1 MPSRR
6 GGGGGGGVRLSGGP
20 ALSETEMSSSVL
32 ESDINSSPISLGT
45 RLVLSDSEDDLAD
58 THKYRMPDMS
68 KTRLHIRTKEPMSPS
83 PRHGRGSPRDVATPT
98 TPRSMR
104 NRRADTFANG
114 SPRAG
119 RSTAVPDESPR
130 GSIYRKG
137 SGDNVSDSDFVNSGL
152 SRAGS
157 IYSLSRVSF
166 TGQLSQLTSMR
177 LPDANTLARRMSSI
191 PTAMEAAKALSDASD
206 QILLW
211 ISKAAEVL
219 AGLDSEDD
227 VEWAAAGGRE
237 GIEEVD
243 AAIDRFERLV
253 QVYIV
258 SIERLQTRDDVAR
271 LSVAALRENVTQLE
285 RVIVAWKKIKET
297 LKSIKVQVEIAMEW
311 QELWDTVLGEI
322 GQEMDSL
329 NRLVFQMEEKRHAG
343 VFAVSGSIDLIELET
358 IVEEKPKTGDRARN
372 RFSMPPPFSP
382 SSPIHASDTE
392 ENKDDS
398 SLLALYARMQPL
410 RASLDFLPMRLSTFH
425 GRGSANFPTA
435 CEDLEHRRD
444 TLEAQWKKLE
454 GDAESLRRELGEDRW
469 VSVFRN
475 AGHQALKMCESVSRS
490 FGKLKEHMDAGEFQS
505 NPPAINKMIENYE
518 AKKLHYGPAIERVLA
533 IIDRGVTDRLTVNGE
548 ILRLQADMKRR
559 WSLLQADMRDLD
571 AVLEGFSDAREKQ
584 LRDSVSTV
592 LSSERSVNG
601 SLLDGTPGSSPASS
615 VMGNSRAS
623 SIQPS
628 RTPVPLTNGKL
639 RSGSF
644 TTSRHLHSADRQAS
658 SSFIPTRTPL
668 TRSTLSG
675 MRSNASP
682 SPYAAPRTT
691 SAMSSSSR
699 QPSNRP
705 RFVSAAKSE
714 SRDFAPLSKFEPSPY
729 AKTPVERKTYN
740 PRFPN
745 STPPLVIERRMTP
758 SRNFSAPTPQLI
770 TTSTRPQ
777 SRLEMPP
784 RKSSLPMPTTPSAP
798 PGSAATPKHPLSN
811 LRYASGSIGYARSY
825 NAVEGTPET
834 PSTELG
840 TDGNEADCE
849 SPLVS
854 ALRRPPSSLEKSGRR
869 SSMLPARSAS
879 RFGEGSIGM
888 TTGDKHKPRWKG

>member
-58 THKYRMPDMS
+58 THKYRMPDMG
-68 KTRLHIRTKEPMSPS
+68 KTRLHIRTKEPMSPN
-83 PRHGRGSPRDVATPT
+83 PRHGRGSPRDVTTPT
-98 TPRSMR
+98 TPRSIR
-104 NRRADTFANG
+104 NGRAATFTNG

-119 RSTAVPDESPR
+119 RSTVVLDDSPR
-130 GSIYRKG
+130 GSISLKG

-191 PTAMEAAKALSDASD
+191 PTATEAAKALSDASE

-258 SIERLQTRDDVAR
+258 SIERLQTRDDVAK

-285 RVIVAWKKIKET
+285 RVIVAWKQIKET

-329 NRLVFQMEEKRHAG
+329 DRLVFQMEEKRHEG
-343 VFAVSGSIDLIELET
+343 VFAVGGSIDLTELET
-358 IVEEKPKTGDRARN
+358 IVEEKPKAGDRARN

-382 SSPIHASDTE
+382 SSPIHTPDTE

-444 TLEAQWKKLE
+444 TLEAQWKRLE

-475 AGHQALKMCESVSRS
+475 AGRQALKMCESVSRS
-490 FGKLKEHMDAGEFQS
+490 FKKLKEHMDAGEFLS
-505 NPPAINKMIENYE
+505 NPLAVNKMVENYD

-559 WSLLQADMRDLD
+559 WSSLQADMRDLD
-571 AVLEGFSDAREKQ
+571 AALEGLNDAREKQ

-615 VMGNSRAS
+615 VALA
-623 SIQPS
+623 QC
-628 RTPVPLTNGKL
+628 
-639 RSGSF
+639 RSPGIVQLDPNA
-644 TTSRHLHSADRQAS
+644 HAADA
-658 SSFIPTRTPL
+658 IN
-668 TRSTLSG
+668 TLC
-675 MRSNASP
+675 RKP
-682 SPYAAPRTT
+682 D
-691 SAMSSSSR
+691 
-699 QPSNRP
+699 NRP

-729 AKTPVERKTYN
+729 AKTPVEKKPYA
-740 PRFPN
+740 PRFP
-745 STPPLVIERRMTP
+745 SLTPPSMIDRRMTP
-758 SRNFSAPTPQLI
+758 SRNFSAPVTQPN
-770 TTSTRPQ
+770 TASRRPQ
-777 SRLEMPP
+777 SRLELLP
-784 RKSSLPMPTTPSAP
+784 RKSSLPMPTTPSAR
-798 PGSAATPKHPLSN
+798 PGSAATFKYPSSN
-811 LRYASGSIGYARSY
+811 LRYASGGSIGYARTY
-825 NAVEGTPET
+825 DAVGSTPEMPLEQT
-834 PSTELG
+834 

-849 SPLVS
+849 SPLAS
-854 ALRRPPSSLEKSGRR
+854 ALRRPPSSLEQSGRR

-888 TTGDKHKPRWKG
+888 ATGDKHKPRWKG